1 MNRKG
6 NKVDNQSKEKRILEL
21 ELQLLKVSLSK
32 EEREK
37 IRKEL
42 EELQR
47 G

>member
-6 NKVDNQSKEKRILEL
+6 NKVDNQSKEKCILEL

>member
-6 NKVDNQSKEKRILEL
+6 NKVDKQSKEKRILEL

>member
-1 MNRKG
+1 MNRRG
-6 NKVDNQSKEKRILEL
+6 NKVENQSKEKRILEL

>member
-6 NKVDNQSKEKRILEL
+6 NNVDNQSKEKRILEL

>member
-1 MNRKG
+1 M
-6 NKVDNQSKEKRILEL
+6 DNQPKEKRILEL

>member
-1 MNRKG
+1 M
-6 NKVDNQSKEKRILEL
+6 DNQSKEKRILEL

>member
-6 NKVDNQSKEKRILEL
+6 NKVDNQPKEKRILEL

>member
-21 ELQLLKVSLSK
+21 ELQLLKVSLNK

-42 EELQR
+42 EELKR

>member
-6 NKVDNQSKEKRILEL
+6 NKVDNQSKEKRILKL

>member
-21 ELQLLKVSLSK
+21 ELRLLKVSLSK